1 MGEVL
6 GWLGSNIV
14 ELSLIVALIAAV
26 ILLFIRGR
34 NASALADEH
43 AAGARALQQR
53 MDAVESA
60 GDALILTGTG
70 DRCLYANPAGAALF
84 GYREASALF
93 GKTWR
98 TLIADS
104 DTARMETQVIPT
116 LKKTGRWVG
125 SLRGKTGK
133 GEVVPL
139 DLSISGVRGGYLF
152 VMRNRRAAD
161 EEGDGDPMRF
171 ESLVSSSANSLVLL
185 GDDFRILEWNPEAER
200 QLGRNR
206 DVVLKTS
213 FLQLFEPAVSDRVE
227 EQLRAVLSTRERKSF
242 EATPTLAKDEPPP
255 AEGESRAFL
264 WNVTYVPHDQGG
276 QLACVGQDVTGI
288 KATEEEFSRQEHLY
302 RMLANNSSDLVS
314 VHDLEG
320 TFTYVSPSSTT
331 LIGYTH
337 EELVGKDPYQLSHTE
352 DWKGIQAAMAAA
364 RTGRHTRTS
373 LRIRNSSGVYTWF
386 EMSVRPLYDNLGA
399 IVQIQTSSRDI
410 SEQKAVEAQLS
421 HQALH
426 EPLTGLPNRSLF
438 LDRLR
443 HAMTLAKRSGGQMT
457 VMFMDLDRFKIIN
470 DSMGHEAGDRLIQA
484 VARRLMDVVRDGD
497 TVARLGGDEFGVL
510 LEYGISQADAE
521 IVAGRILEAIEP
533 PFTFSGQEM
542 YVSASVGIAFS
553 SPEVE
558 DPEDLLRY
566 ADVAMY
572 RAKSEGP
579 GKYRIFDPEIDSDA
593 TGRLAIE
600 TDLRQAIDREQ
611 LFNAYQPIVSLASG
625 RITAMEAL
633 VRWRHPTRGLVGP
646 DEFIPVAEETGLI
659 VPLGYLV
666 TRRACEALHVFQQI
680 VGSKRDLVVAVNLS
694 TKQFEQPDL
703 EKEILSILED
713 TGTRPEQLRIEITE
727 SELMRDTGRIAQLRS
742 KGLQIAIDDF
752 GTGYSSLAYVRNIE
766 ADSLKIDR
774 LFVDGLGEHH
784 QDDAIVR
791 TVVTLA
797 RELEMDVT
805 AEGIETAEQLALL
818 REIGVDSGQG
828 FFLARPAPADEIVE
842 LLREDPTW

>member
-6 GWLGSNIV
+6 AWLASNVV
-14 ELSLIVALIAAV
+14 ELCLIVALIAAV
-26 ILLFIRGR
+26 VLLFIRGR
-34 NASALADEH
+34 NATALANEH
-43 AAGARALQQR
+43 AAGAKQLQR
-53 MDAVESA
+53 RIEAVEASA
-60 GDALILTGTG
+60 DAIILTGSG
-70 DRCLYANPAGAALF
+70 DRCVYANRASAALF
-84 GYREASALF
+84 GYGEPSAIF

-98 TLIADS
+98 ALIAES
-104 DTARMETQVIPT
+104 DAQRMETQVIPT

-133 GEVVPL
+133 GDVVPL
-139 DLSISGVRGGYLF
+139 DLSVSAIRGGYMF
-152 VMRNRRAAD
+152 VLRNRRAAAD
-161 EEGDGDPMRF
+161 EGDGDPMRF
-171 ESLVSSSANSLVLL
+171 ESLVSGSANALVLL
-185 GDDFRILEWNPEAER
+185 GEDFRIVEWNPEAER
-200 QLGRNR
+200 QIGRTR
-206 DVVLKTS
+206 DVVLRTS
-213 FLQLFEPAVSDRVE
+213 FLSLFESEVRDRVE
-227 EQLRAVLSTRERKSF
+227 EQLASVLQTRDRKSF
-242 EATPTLAKDEPPP
+242 EAMPISDDEQANDEVP
-255 AEGESRAFL
+255 RAYL
-264 WNVTYVPHDQGG
+264 WNVSFVPSDSGG

-288 KATEEEFSRQEHLY
+288 KATEEMFSRQEHLY
-302 RMLANNSSDLVS
+302 RTLANNSSDLVG

-320 TFTYVSPSSTT
+320 TFTYVSPSCTT
-331 LIGYTH
+331 LIGFTQ
-337 EELVGKDPYQLSHTE
+337 EELVGKDPYQLSNTE

-364 RTGRHTRTS
+364 RTGRHTRTN

-484 VARRLMDVVRDGD
+484 VARRLMDVVREGD

-510 LEYGISQADAE
+510 LEYGINQADAE
-521 IVAGRILEAIEP
+521 MVAQRILDAIEP

-542 YVSASVGIAFS
+542 YVSASLGLAFS

-579 GKYRIFDPEIDSDA
+579 GKYRIFDPEVDADA
-593 TGRLAIE
+593 TGRLAME

-611 LFNAYQPIVSLASG
+611 LFNAYQPIVSLATGKISG
-625 RITAMEAL
+625 MEAL

-666 TRRACEALHVFQQI
+666 TRRACEALRDFQEI
-680 VGSKRDLVVAVNLS
+680 IGSKRDLVVAVNLS

-703 EKEILSILED
+703 ESEILAILAE
-713 TGTRPEQLRIEITE
+713 TGTPPEQLRIEITE

-752 GTGYSSLAYVRNIE
+752 GTGYSSLAYLRNIE

-774 LFVDGLGEHH
+774 LFVDGLGEHR

-797 RELEMDVT
+797 RELDLDVT

-818 REIGVDSGQG
+818 RDLKVGSGQG
-828 FFLARPAPADEIVE
+828 FYLARPAPADELCE
-842 LLREDPTW
+842 LLRKDPTW

>member
-1 MGEVL
+1 MGEVF
-6 GWLGSNIV
+6 GWLASNVV
-14 ELSLIVALIAAV
+14 ELCLIVALIAAV
-26 ILLFIRGR
+26 ILLFIRSR
-34 NASALADEH
+34 NAHALADEH
-43 AAGARALQQR
+43 AAGARQLQQR
-53 MDAVESA
+53 MAALEASADAI
-60 GDALILTGTG
+60 ILTGSG
-70 DRCLYANPAGAALF
+70 DRCVYANPASAALF
-84 GYREASALF
+84 GYAESSAIF

-98 TLIADS
+98 ALIAESDS
-104 DTARMETQVIPT
+104 QRMETLVIPT

-125 SLRGKTGK
+125 TLRGRTGK
-133 GEVVPL
+133 GDVVPL
-139 DLSISGVRGGYLF
+139 DMSVSSIRGGYMF
-152 VMRNRRAAD
+152 VLRNRRAAAD
-161 EEGDGDPMRF
+161 EGDGDPMRF
-171 ESLVSSSANSLVLL
+171 ESLVSGSANALVLL
-185 GDDFRILEWNPEAER
+185 SDDFRVLEWNPEAER
-200 QLGRNR
+200 QVGRAR

-213 FLQLFEPAVSDRVE
+213 FLSLFDADVRDRVE
-227 EQLRAVLSTRERKSF
+227 EQLASVLQTRERKSF
-242 EATPTLAKDEPPP
+242 EATPLPVEDVGDED
-255 AEGESRAFL
+255 RAFL
-264 WNVTYVPHDQGG
+264 WNVSYVPSDAGG
-276 QLACVGQDVTGI
+276 QLACIGQDVTGI
-288 KATEEEFSRQEHLY
+288 KATEEMFSRQEHLY
-302 RMLANNSSDLVS
+302 RTLANNSSDLVG

-320 TFTYVSPSSTT
+320 TFTYVSPSCTT
-331 LIGYTH
+331 LIGFTQ
-337 EELVGKDPYQLSHTE
+337 EELVGKDPYQLSNTE

-364 RTGRHTRTS
+364 RTGRHTRTN

-484 VARRLMDVVRDGD
+484 VARRLMDVVREGD

-510 LEYGISQADAE
+510 LEYGIEESDAE
-521 IVAGRILEAIEP
+521 VVAQRILDAIEP

-579 GKYRIFDPEIDSDA
+579 GKYRIFDPEVDSDA
-593 TGRLAIE
+593 TGRLAME
-600 TDLRQAIDREQ
+600 TDLRQAIEREQ
-611 LFNAYQPIVSLASG
+611 LFNAYQPIVSLATGKISG
-625 RITAMEAL
+625 MEAL

-646 DEFIPVAEETGLI
+646 NEFIPVAEETGLI

-666 TRRACEALHVFQQI
+666 TRRACEALRDFQQI
-680 VGSKRDLVVAVNLS
+680 IGSKRDLVVAVNLS

-703 EKEILSILED
+703 EAEMLSILED

-752 GTGYSSLAYVRNIE
+752 GTGYSSLAYLRNIE

-774 LFVDGLGEHH
+774 LFVDGLGEHR

-797 RELEMDVT
+797 RELSLDVT
-805 AEGIETAEQLALL
+805 AEGIETAEQLAML
-818 REIGVDSGQG
+818 REYGVDSGQG
-828 FFLARPAPADEIVE
+828 FFLARPAPADEVTE

>member
-6 GWLGSNIV
+6 GWLGENIV

-26 ILLFIRGR
+26 VLLIARLR
-34 NASALADEH
+34 TTSARASET
-43 AAGARALQQR
+43 AAGARQLQAR
-53 MDAVESA
+53 MDAVEAA
-60 GDALILTGTG
+60 GDALILTGSG
-70 DRCLYANPAGAALF
+70 DRCLYANPASAALF
-84 GYREASALF
+84 GYGEPSALF

-98 TLIADS
+98 ALIADS
-104 DTARMETQVIPT
+104 DTQRMETQVIPT
-116 LKKTGRWVG
+116 LKKSGRWVG

-133 GEVVPL
+133 GDVVPL
-139 DLSISGVRGGYLF
+139 DVSISGVRGGYLF
-152 VMRNRRAAD
+152 VLRNRRAAD
-161 EEGDGDPMRF
+161 DEGDGDPMRF
-171 ESLVSSSANSLVLL
+171 ESLVNSSANALVLL
-185 GDDFRILEWNPEAER
+185 SGEFKILEWNPEAER
-200 QLGRNR
+200 QLARKRN
-206 DVVLKTS
+206 DVLRSS
-213 FLQLFEPAVSDRVE
+213 FPSLFDPENRDRVE
-227 EQLRAVLSTRERKSF
+227 EQLHSVLQTRERKSF
-242 EATPTLAKDEPPP
+242 EATPVAPQVDGEP
-255 AEGESRAFL
+255 AWDDDRAFL
-264 WNVTYVPHDQGG
+264 WNVTYVPHDQRG

-302 RMLANNSSDLVS
+302 RMLANNSSDLVG

-320 TFTYVSPSSTT
+320 TFTYVSPSCTT
-331 LIGYTH
+331 LLGYTQ
-337 EELVGKDPYQLSHTE
+337 EELVGRDPYQLSTTE
-352 DWKGIQAAMAAA
+352 DWKGVQQAMAAA

-373 LRIRNSSGVYTWF
+373 LRFRNSAGVYTWF

-421 HQALH
+421 HQAFH

-443 HAMTLAKRSGGQMT
+443 HAMTLAKRSGGQLT

-484 VARRLMDVVRDGD
+484 VARRLTDVLRDGD

-510 LEYGISQADAE
+510 LEYGISQDDAE
-521 IVAGRILEAIEP
+521 IVAQRILDAIEP

-579 GKYRIFDPEIDSDA
+579 GKYRIFDPEVDSDA
-593 TGRLAIE
+593 TGRLAME

-611 LFNAYQPIVSLASG
+611 LFNTYQPIVSLTTG
-625 RITAMEAL
+625 RISALEAL
-633 VRWRHPTRGLVGP
+633 VRWRHPSRGLVGP

-666 TRRACEALHVFQQI
+666 TRRACEALKVFQQI

-703 EKEILSILED
+703 EREIMSILAETD
-713 TGTRPEQLRIEITE
+713 TAPEHLRIEITE
-727 SELMRDTGRIAQLRS
+727 SELMRDTGRIGQLRS

-752 GTGYSSLAYVRNIE
+752 GTGYSSLAYLRNIE

-774 LFVDGLGEHH
+774 LFVDGLGAHS

-828 FFLARPAPADEIVE
+828 FFLARPAPAEEIAD